1 MDDCDVISLPL
12 GGIVNITNLN
22 TPLLIQSDT
31 HMLTHNSY
39 RIFALPAVA
48 DLGEGSGG
56 PRPLLFLD
64 QTEARRAKKK
74 IFFETISPLSEDLDL
89 PLACLS
95 SRKAIRFLSH
105 NDSQGAVR

>member
-1 MDDCDVISLPL
+1 
-12 GGIVNITNLN
+12 
-22 TPLLIQSDT
+22 
-31 HMLTHNSY
+31 MLTHNSY

-48 DLGEGSGG
+48 DLGEGSGAH
-56 PRPLLFLD
+56 PLLFLD